1 MLHCYAELSFSEN
14 NMILFFK
21 LFKTQVRVLLLHI
34 YKKYTQVTST
44 ESVALYYKAVGLFS

>member
-1 MLHCYAELSFSEN
+1 
-14 NMILFFK
+14 MILFFK

-34 YKKYTQVTST
+34 YKKYTQVTCT